1 MGIVHAASEVVG
13 FAKTGGLADVAG
25 SLPRALARRGHECT
39 VITPLYRGTRHG
51 KIPLTP
57 TEHTFTVPVG
67 GRTVSGKLWRATLP
81 DSSVPVY
88 LVEQAEYFE
97 RDDPAQGR
105 GLYQYT
111 LPGGQKR
118 DYPDNCERFVFFCR
132 AVLEALR
139 LLDLWP
145 DVLHNHDWQTGL
157 VPVYLREV
165 CGQHAIPA
173 LREQYRRIRTV
184 FTIHNIAYQGLF
196 RHTELPL
203 TGLDW
208 RLFNYQQLEFY
219 GHINFLKAGVVFS
232 DWITTVSP
240 TYAAEVQTPY
250 YGCGLQGVLSERRHQ
265 LSGIVNG
272 VDYRVWNPAT
282 DPSIAAQY
290 DPDTV
295 TKGKAA
301 CKAAL
306 QKRYGLPEEPR
317 APLLAMIARLVD
329 QKGPDVVINSAE
341 AFLNPKFGTT
351 GAGMAAA
358 NPVGT
363 QLVVL
368 GEGDP
373 VYHRLLQDLRDRHP
387 DRVGLTLAF
396 DEKLAHQIEAGADI
410 FLMPSQ
416 FEPSGLNQLY
426 SLKYGTPPVVRTTGG
441 LADTIA
447 DYSPKTLADG
457 TATGFRFSAYTP
469 AAFLGA
475 VQRAVELYRYQPEQ
489 WLALQRNG
497 MKRDWSWDRSAGE
510 YEKIYARR
518 RDDE

>member
-1 MGIVHAASEVVG
+1 MGIVHVASEVVG
-13 FAKTGGLADVAG
+13 FSKTGGLADVAG
-25 SLPRALARRGHECT
+25 SLPRALARRGHECA
-39 VITPLYRGTRHG
+39 VVTPLYRCTRNG
-51 KIPLTP
+51 KIPLTR
-57 TEHTFTVPVG
+57 TDHTFTVPVG
-67 GRTVSGKLWRATLP
+67 ARSVTGRLWTATLP

-88 LVEQAEYFE
+88 LIEQADYFE

-118 DYPDNCERFVFFCR
+118 DYPDNCERFVFFGR
-132 AVLEALR
+132 AVLEAVR

-157 VPVYLREV
+157 VPVYLREIY
-165 CGQHAIPA
+165 GTEPTR
-173 LREQYRRIRTV
+173 RERYRKMRSV

-208 RLFNYQQLEFY
+208 RLFNYRQLEFY
-219 GHINFLKAGVVFS
+219 GHINFLKAGIVFS
-232 DWITTVSP
+232 DWLTTVSP

-272 VDYRVWNPAT
+272 VDYRVWDPAIDPHLAAHY
-282 DPSIAAQY
+282 DPS
-290 DPDTV
+290 TV
-295 TKGKAA
+295 GEGKAA

-306 QKRYGLPEEPR
+306 QRRYGLPEEPR
-317 APLLAMIARLVD
+317 VPLLAMIARLVD
-329 QKGPDVVINSAE
+329 QKGIDLVVNSADS
-341 AFLNPKFGTT
+341 FLA
-351 GAGMAAA
+351 GA
-358 NPVGT
+358 
-363 QLVVL
+363 QLIVL

-373 VYHRLLQDLRDRHP
+373 VYHRLLEDLRCRHP
-387 DRVGLTLAF
+387 KRVGLTLAF

-410 FLMPSQ
+410 YLMPSQ

-426 SLKYGTPPVVRTTGG
+426 SLKYGTVPVVRTTGG

-447 DYSPKTLADG
+447 DCSPQTLADG

-469 AAFLGA
+469 AVFLGT
-475 VQRAVELYRYQPEQ
+475 VHRAVELYAQPGQ
-489 WLALQRNG
+489 WLQLQRNG
-497 MKRDWSWDRSAGE
+497 MKQDWSWDRSAAD
-510 YEKIYARR
+510 YEKIYARGR
-518 RDDE
+518 EETPVTAG